1 MVVAL
6 LAAACTAHPAPT
18 PRAPPPAEPPL
29 IDASVDAAADALAPG
44 QSIALRCRAPGAALT
59 LRARGF
65 YVTFPADEAAAAPP
79 HRSSGAPQMIHRRAL
94 FLAPLLVAGC
104 ASAPPP
110 APSTNAI
117 APAATAVAVAEPA
130 DAAAAGPSEPRFSGA
145 RVLLEAPWPLPAVP
159 GLRFA
164 LLDDPDQPHSTRVG
178 WEDATGRGGASLLPG
193 LPGDERAQRISM
205 LDVTGD
211 GAADAVVWLD
221 PATVPSS
228 AVAHRVEV
236 FTWSAA
242 QHEPR
247 RAAWTSL
254 ALGAVADDDALRAAG
269 AAARGFVLPE
279 AAPSLDAVVLR
290 LGFATA
296 AQFRSL
302 VAPGGL
308 VRCDV
313 ATGNARPHYRR
324 CRTLTAAAV
333 TDAFYAEHLRATVT
347 LFESPADPDDAA
359 LIDSYEACRTVGARV
374 VCGIPTGGPATTDLT
389 FTGPASARRL
399 SRVETTVYEDS

>member
-1 MVVAL
+1 
-6 LAAACTAHPAPT
+6 
-18 PRAPPPAEPPL
+18 
-29 IDASVDAAADALAPG
+29 
-44 QSIALRCRAPGAALT
+44 
-59 LRARGF
+59 
-65 YVTFPADEAAAAPP
+65 
-79 HRSSGAPQMIHRRAL
+79 MIHRLGSVVSAMV
-94 FLAPLLVAGC
+94 VAGC
-104 ASAPPP
+104 ASSPPP
-110 APSTNAI
+110 APPTT
-117 APAATAVAVAEPA
+117 APTASVVAVPDAAVAAVAAA
-130 DAAAAGPSEPRFSGA
+130 DAGPAEPRFSGA
-145 RVLLEAPWPLPAVP
+145 PVLFEAPWPLPAVP

-164 LLDDPDQPHSTRVG
+164 LLDTPDQPGSTRVG
-178 WEDATGRGGASLLPG
+178 WEDATGRSGTSLLPG
-193 LPGDERAQRISM
+193 LPGGERAQRISM

-211 GAADAVVWLD
+211 GAVDAVVWLD
-221 PATVPSS
+221 PASVPSA

-236 FTWSAA
+236 FTWSAP
-242 QHEPR
+242 QHEPS

-254 ALGAVADDDALRAAG
+254 ALGAVADDDALRAAA
-269 AAARGFVLPE
+269 AAARSFVLPE
-279 AAPSLDAVVLR
+279 RAPSLDAVVLR

-302 VAPGGL
+302 IAPGGL

-333 TDAFYAEHLRATVT
+333 TDAFYAEHLRGTIT

-399 SRVETTVYEDS
+399 SRVDTTVYEDS